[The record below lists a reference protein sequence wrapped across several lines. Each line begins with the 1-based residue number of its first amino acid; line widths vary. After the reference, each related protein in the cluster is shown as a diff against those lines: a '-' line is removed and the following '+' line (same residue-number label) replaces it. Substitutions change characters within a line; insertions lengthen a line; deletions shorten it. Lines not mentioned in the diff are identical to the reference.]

1 MTCIAV
7 TVADGCVLT
16 PASAETMCKAV
27 DAQAQEFAE
36 AWGVPYTPVLFFS
49 NDVLLKLD
57 GDELAAFVA
66 DCRLLT
72 IQPSLDVSGAL
83 GYHDDVAGVI
93 FARVLDQGDATS
105 VTLSHE
111 VLEEMGDPTCEDYAD
126 MGHGLAQAR
135 EACDRVEGD
144 TYNVETDGAFVPLSN
159 YLLPSA
165 FAVNSARPW
174 DRLGKLHAWDGMTPG
189 GYMIRRDATGDVTD
203 VFAATPAGAEAVEA
217 KLANPLSRAARR
229 LGAVADLPLER
240 AESPVPAKSA
250 KKRKRK
256 RAS

>member
-7 TVADGCVLT
+7 TVADGCTLT
-16 PASAETMCKAV
+16 PAAAATMCKAV

-49 NDVLLKLD
+49 NDVLMKLT
-57 GDELAAFVA
+57 DEELTAFVA

-72 IQPSLDVSGAL
+72 IQPTLDAPGAL

-93 FARVLDQGDATS
+93 FARVLDQGDATAT
-105 VTLSHE
+105 TLSHE
-111 VLEEMGDPTCEDYAD
+111 VLEEMGDPTCDEWTD
-126 MGHGLAQAR
+126 MGHGVSQAR

-144 TYNVETDGAFVPLSN
+144 TYSVETDGTFVPLSN

-165 FAVNSARPW
+165 FVVNGKRPY
-174 DRLGKLHAWDGMTPG
+174 DRLGKLHDWDGMTPG

-203 VFAATPAGAEAVEA
+203 VFAATPAGAATVEA
-217 KLANPLSRAARR
+217 KMANSLSRAARR
-229 LGAVADLPLER
+229 LGQLPLEPSANSDVTP
-240 AESPVPAKSA
+240 AETPKA
-250 KKRKRK
+250 KKRR
-256 RAS
+256 RA